1 MLIILEGVD
10 GSGKT
15 TLCSQLEELGAIKI
29 SINRGTKNQYRQYFC
44 SLMKYEHVCDFL
56 VTDRSFI
63 SDLVYRLEDGKDRDD
78 MTLMEMCSL
87 LEKDTKIIL
96 CETETSFEDAMLRG
110 EDNITDKK
118 RSENIKY
125 LYNLVI
131 EMFSKFQDIPV
142 YKYNWKKQNIGDVIN
157 FIKEV
162 KK

>member
-15 TLCSQLEELGAIKI
+15 TLCSQLEGLGATKI
-29 SINRGTKNQYRQYFC
+29 SIDRGTKNQYGQYFY
-44 SLMKYEHVCDFL
+44 SRMKYEPTCDFL

-87 LEKDTKIIL
+87 LKNDTKIIL

-131 EMFSKFQDIPV
+131 TMFGKFQNIPV
-142 YKYNWKKQNIGDVIN
+142 YKYNWKKQNIDDVIN